1 MIKKYEHKIRE
12 FREREDSKRT
22 PSKLCRALK
31 NRPKFAPLKEQPPFI
46 GGDEVCFS
54 ASVYSFICL
63 YSLLFLT
70 ILCHFFSSLAFYVT
84 TS

>member
-31 NRPKFAPLKEQPPFI
+31 NRPKFLPLKEQPPFI
-46 GGDEVCFS
+46 GGDEVCLS
-54 ASVYSFICL
+54 SCVCL
-63 YSLLFLT
+63 YSLFCLNLT
-70 ILCHFFSSLAFYVT
+70 LQCFFSLAYYVIT
-84 TS
+84 R